1 MSPGHKVRHLR
12 QVRAIARLDLA
23 EVVRSRWLAAS
34 TVAYAVLA
42 GVFVAVGLH
51 EAPLLGFTG
60 SARVMFSLGHALVL
74 LLPLAALTA
83 TAPAIGRARDDGSL
97 ELLCAQPLGRGAYL
111 VAITGV
117 RVAATVAPMVA
128 VFLAVALWGALTAGQ
143 PVPWSYLAR
152 TLCVLAAL
160 AWAFAGIGFL
170 ISTLVRHPVRMLT
183 YVVVVWAA
191 AVALLD
197 AGLIGVL
204 LRWRLDPHVVFAL
217 AAVNPVEDA
226 RLALLSGIDHDLS
239 TLGPVGFYLVG
250 RLGDAALHALGVAIP
265 LVWGTLSW
273 LAALVH
279 FRRADIT

>member
-1 MSPGHKVRHLR
+1 MNALR
-12 QVRAIARLDLA
+12 QARAIARLDLA
-23 EVVRSRWLAAS
+23 EVMRSRWLAA
-34 TVAYAVLA
+34 TAIAYAVLA
-42 GVFVAVGLH
+42 VVFVAVGLR

-60 SARVMFSLGHALVL
+60 SARVLFSLSHALVL
-74 LLPLAALTA
+74 LLPLVALTA

-111 VAITGV
+111 VAITVV
-117 RVAATVAPMVA
+117 RVAAILAPVA
-128 VFLAVALWGALTAGQ
+128 VVFVAVALWGAISDGQ

-152 TLCVLAAL
+152 ALAVLAAL

-191 AVALLD
+191 GVALLD

-204 LRWRLDPHVVFAL
+204 LRWRLDAHVVFAL

-250 RLGDAALHALGVAIP
+250 RLGDTALHLLGLAIP
-265 LVWGTLSW
+265 LLWGTLAW
-273 LAALVH
+273 LAALAH

>member
-1 MSPGHKVRHLR
+1 MSALR
-12 QVRAIARLDLA
+12 QARAIARLDLA
-23 EVVRSRWLAAS
+23 EVVRSRWLLAS
-34 TVAYAVLA
+34 ALTYAVLA
-42 GVFVAVGLH
+42 GVFVAVGMG
-51 EAPLLGFTG
+51 EAPLFGFTG
-60 SARVMFSLGHALVL
+60 SARVMFSQSHALVL
-74 LLPLAALTA
+74 LLPLVALTA

-111 VAITGV
+111 AAITAVRTAAILAPVAAVLVAI
-117 RVAATVAPMVA
+117 AA
-128 VFLAVALWGALTAGQ
+128 WGAIARGQ
-143 PVPWSYLAR
+143 PVPWAYLAR
-152 TLCVLAAL
+152 ALGVLAAL

-191 AVALLD
+191 GVALLD

-204 LRWRLDPHVVFAL
+204 LRWQLPPHAVFAL
-217 AAVNPVEDA
+217 AAINPVEDA

-250 RLGDAALHALGVAIP
+250 RFGDAALHALGLALP
-265 LVWGTLSW
+265 LAWGTLAW
-273 LAALVH
+273 LAARAH

>member
-1 MSPGHKVRHLR
+1 MSAVRPI
-12 QVRAIARLDLA
+12 RAIARLDLA
-23 EVVRSRWLAAS
+23 EILRSRWLAAS
-34 TVAYAVLA
+34 AAAYAVL
-42 GVFVAVGLH
+42 GVVFVAVGLR

-60 SARVMFSLGHALVL
+60 SARVVFSLSHALVV
-74 LLPLAALTA
+74 LLPLIALTA

-117 RVAATVAPMVA
+117 RVAAILAPVAA
-128 VFLAVALWGALTAGQ
+128 VFVAIALWGAVSDHQ
-143 PVPWSYLAR
+143 PVPWGYLAR
-152 TLCVLAAL
+152 ALGVLAAL

-183 YVVVVWAA
+183 YVVVIWAA
-191 AVALLD
+191 GVALLD

-217 AAVNPVEDA
+217 AAINPVEDA
-226 RLALLSGIDHDLS
+226 RLALLSGIDRDLS
-239 TLGPVGFYLVG
+239 TLGPVGFYLAG
-250 RLGDAALHALGVAIP
+250 RLGDAALHALGLAIP
-265 LVWGTLSW
+265 LAWGTLAW
-273 LAALVH
+273 LAALAH